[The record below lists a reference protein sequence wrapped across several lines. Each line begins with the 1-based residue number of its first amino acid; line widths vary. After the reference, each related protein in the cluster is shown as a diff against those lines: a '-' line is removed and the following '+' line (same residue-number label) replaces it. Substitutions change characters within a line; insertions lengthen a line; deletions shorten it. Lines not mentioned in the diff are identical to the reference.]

1 MAVVKFDQLVWTV
14 RKFLHRGAIANLAN
28 MANRMHPADLARLFR
43 NLDAKEINTIF
54 GLLKE
59 SRTRGQLISE
69 MDEGSRRAVLE
80 MIPPYEI
87 VQLLRHIPSDDVADI
102 FADLPEEKGHE
113 VLTLMGVRE
122 YEALKELLQYP
133 AETAG
138 GIMNTKV
145 FSLREDLSVQDAIKK
160 LQEAGEVEMVFYV
173 YVVDDTGKLVG
184 VVSLRKLLL
193 VPPYTRLGE
202 IMETE
207 VIRVNTGVDQEEV
220 VRLVAR
226 YNILAIPVVDK
237 EDKLAGI
244 ITVDDVIDVIR
255 EEATEDMLKMA
266 GTEDDEYM
274 FTSSPLRIARFR
286 LPWLIVTILG
296 EMVVGAVLWHFK
308 ATLEQIIAL
317 VSFAPVISAVSG
329 NVGVQSSTVV
339 TRGLATGRVEVTN
352 AMRVWLKEIRV
363 ALLIGAVCGIL
374 IGIVV
379 YLWHGQ
385 AMLGLVVGNA
395 MITSIIVASALGTM
409 MPVIFK
415 MLKIDPAIASGPV
428 VTTLTDIVGFTI
440 YLAVATLMIG
450 YL

>member
-1 MAVVKFDQLVWTV
+1 
-14 RKFLHRGAIANLAN
+14 
-28 MANRMHPADLARLFR
+28 
-43 NLDAKEINTIF
+43 
-54 GLLKE
+54 
-59 SRTRGQLISE
+59 
-69 MDEGSRRAVLE
+69 
-80 MIPPYEI
+80 
-87 VQLLRHIPSDDVADI
+87 
-102 FADLPEEKGHE
+102 
-113 VLTLMGVRE
+113 
-122 YEALKELLQYP
+122 
-133 AETAG
+133 
-138 GIMNTKV
+138 
-145 FSLREDLSVQDAIKK
+145 
-160 LQEAGEVEMVFYV
+160 MVFYV
-173 YVVDDTGKLVG
+173 YVVDETGKLVG

-193 VPPYTRLGE
+193 VPPYTRLSE

-220 VRLVAR
+220 ARLVAR

-266 GTEDDEYM
+266 GTEDDEYI
-274 FTSSPLRIARFR
+274 FTSSHLRVARFR

-363 ALLIGAVCGIL
+363 ALLISAVCGTL
-374 IGIVV
+374 LGIVV

-385 AMLGLVVGNA
+385 VMLGLVVGNA
-395 MITSIIVASALGTM
+395 MITSILVASALGTM

-415 MLKIDPAIASGPV
+415 MLKVDPAIASGPV

-440 YLAVATLMIG
+440 YLTAATVMIE

>member
-1 MAVVKFDQLVWTV
+1 LAVVKFDQLVWTV

-28 MANRMHPADLARLFR
+28 MANRMHHADLARLFR
-43 NLDAKEINTIF
+43 SLNAKEKNTIF

-59 SRTRGQLISE
+59 SMTRGQLISE
-69 MDEGSRRAVLE
+69 MDEESRRAVLE

-102 FADLPEEKGHE
+102 FADLPDEKGHE

-122 YEALKELLQYP
+122 YEAVKELLQYP

-173 YVVDDTGKLVG
+173 YVVNEAGKLVG

-193 VPPYTRLGE
+193 VSPVTKLGE

-220 VRLVAR
+220 ARLVAR

-266 GTEDDEYM
+266 GTEDDEYI
-274 FTSSPLRIARFR
+274 FTSSPLKVARYR

-317 VSFAPVISAVSG
+317 VSFAPI
-329 NVGVQSSTVV
+329 
-339 TRGLATGRVEVTN
+339 
-352 AMRVWLKEIRV
+352 IRV
-363 ALLIGAVCGIL
+363 ALLISAVCGTL
-374 IGIVV
+374 LGIVV

-395 MITSIIVASALGTM
+395 MITSILVASALGSM

-415 MLKIDPAIASGPV
+415 MLKVDPAIASGPV

-440 YLAVATLMIG
+440 YLTAATVMIE

>member
-28 MANRMHPADLARLFR
+28 MANRMHHADLARLFR
-43 NLDAKEINTIF
+43 NLDAKEKNTIF
-54 GLLKE
+54 GLVKE
-59 SRTRGQLISE
+59 SKTRGELISE
-69 MDEGSRRAVLE
+69 MDEGSRRTVLE
-80 MIPPYEI
+80 MLPPYEI
-87 VQLLRHIPSDDVADI
+87 VQLLKHIPSDDVADI
-102 FADLPEEKGHE
+102 FAELPDAKGQE
-113 VLTLMGVRE
+113 VLTLMGVKE
-122 YEALKELLQYP
+122 YEAVKELLQYP

-145 FSLREDLSVQDAIKK
+145 FSLREDISVQDAIKK
-160 LQEAGEVEMVFYV
+160 LQDAGEVEMVFYV

-184 VVSLRKLLL
+184 VVSLRKFLL
-193 VPPYTRLGE
+193 VPPYTKLRD

-207 VIRVNTGVDQEEV
+207 VIRVDTGVDQEEV
-220 VRLVAR
+220 ARLVAR
-226 YNILAIPVVDK
+226 YNILAVPVVDK
-237 EDKLAGI
+237 EDKLVGI

-266 GTEDDEYM
+266 GTEDDEYI
-274 FTSSPLRIARFR
+274 FTSSTVKVALFR
-286 LPWLIVTILG
+286 LPWLIVTIMG

-317 VSFAPVISAVSG
+317 VSFAPIISAVSG

-352 AMRVWLKEIRV
+352 VMRVWLKEIKV
-363 ALLIGAVCGIL
+363 ALLIGAICGMLLGVIA
-374 IGIVV
+374 

-385 AMLGLVVGNA
+385 AMLGVIVGNA
-395 MITSIIVASALGTM
+395 MVTSIMVASALGTL
-409 MPVIFK
+409 MPVMFK

-440 YLAVATLMIG
+440 YLTVATAMLG

>member
-28 MANRMHPADLARLFR
+28 MANRMHHADLARLLR
-43 NLDAKEINTIF
+43 NLDAKEKNTIF
-54 GLLKE
+54 GLVKE

-69 MDEGSRRAVLE
+69 MDEGSRRTVLE
-80 MIPPYEI
+80 MLPPYEI
-87 VQLLRHIPSDDVADI
+87 VQLLKHIPSDDVADI
-102 FADLPEEKGHE
+102 FAELPDAKGQE

-122 YEALKELLQYP
+122 YEAVKELLQYP

-145 FSLREDLSVQDAIKK
+145 FSLIENMSVQDAIKK
-160 LQEAGEVEMVFYV
+160 LQDAGEVEMVFYV

-184 VVSLRKLLL
+184 VVSLRKFLL
-193 VPPYTRLGE
+193 VPPNTKLRD

-220 VRLVAR
+220 ARLVAR
-226 YNILAIPVVDK
+226 YNILAVPVVDK
-237 EDKLAGI
+237 EDKLVGI

-266 GTEDDEYM
+266 GTEDDEYI
-274 FTSSPLRIARFR
+274 FTSSPVKVARFR
-286 LPWLIVTILG
+286 LPWLIVTIMG
-296 EMVVGAVLWHFK
+296 EMVVGAVLWHFR
-308 ATLEQIIAL
+308 ATLEQVIAL
-317 VSFAPVISAVSG
+317 VSFAPIISAVSG

-352 AMRVWLKEIRV
+352 AMRIWLKEIKV
-363 ALLIGAVCGIL
+363 ALLIGAICGTVL
-374 IGIVV
+374 GIVA

-385 AMLGLVVGNA
+385 AMLGVVVGNA
-395 MITSIIVASALGTM
+395 LITSIMVASALGTL
-409 MPVIFK
+409 MPVLFK
-415 MLKIDPAIASGPV
+415 ILKIDPAIASGPV

-440 YLAVATLMIG
+440 YLTVATAMLS